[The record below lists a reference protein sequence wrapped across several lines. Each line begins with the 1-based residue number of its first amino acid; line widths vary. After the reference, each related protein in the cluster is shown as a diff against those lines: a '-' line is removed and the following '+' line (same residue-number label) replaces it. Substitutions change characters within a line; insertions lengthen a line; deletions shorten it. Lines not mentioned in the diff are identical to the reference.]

1 LVGWLDLADEDRKRA
16 KNYLANF
23 RAEETVDELGFGV
36 MRDAFSDLFFPAT
49 STIMTRARYLIFIPK
64 LCLKVEQERFAGERA
79 SQRMTELENDL
90 RAALDR
96 PEVEG
101 VIGRRAKEGLRRFPS
116 NVYWSSLKHLGIF
129 LRPRWSQSYYFD
141 HLGQFYEEIALI
153 RDDDGQAH
161 LAGDALR
168 NWDRWFSSTE
178 ADSDAKFFLQDSE
191 VRDSLDFDLT
201 RAEANYLRQK
211 FAELAPNNPSLLSH
225 LISCRYEDHFTY
237 PWDVPYPESMHGA
250 ILHAKCLS
258 MAAKG
263 ATFLYYQ
270 MLLEARSAAGLSCP
284 EYNLSIPFGLWWERT
299 RDLLGSWNLEE
310 FFRLMHGLGAVR
322 PRDWEF
328 FEQWL
333 RVTKS
338 SRTSGDLF
346 SGQDARCSVRTR
358 ERTKRPRKARLAGG
372 DQLRN
377 WNPPDF
383 AELPDF
389 TDPDHVPYWLTYRSG
404 IGGTFVREVTRG
416 LSRKH

>member
-1 LVGWLDLADEDRKRA
+1 LDLADEDQKRA
-16 KNYLANF
+16 KNYLSSF
-23 RAEETVDELGFGV
+23 RSEETVDELGFGV

-64 LCLKVEQERFAGERA
+64 LYLKVEQERLAGEKA
-79 SQRMTELENDL
+79 SLRMTELENSL

-101 VIGRRAKEGLRRFPS
+101 VIGRRAKEGLVRFPS
-116 NVYWSSLKHLGIF
+116 NVYWSSLKQLRIF
-129 LRPRWSQSYYFD
+129 LRPRWNQSYYLA
-141 HLGQFYEEIALI
+141 HLGQFYEEIAPI
-153 RDDDGQAH
+153 RDDDGQSH

-168 NWDRWFSSTE
+168 NWDRWFSSTAE
-178 ADSDAKFFLQDSE
+178 ADADERFLLEDTE
-191 VRDSLDFDLT
+191 VRESLDFELT
-201 RAEANYLRQK
+201 RAEAKYLWQK
-211 FAELAPNNPSLLSH
+211 FAALTPDNPSLLSY
-225 LISCRYEDHFTY
+225 LISRRYADHFTY
-237 PWDVPYPESMHGA
+237 PWDVPYPDAMHGE
-250 ILHAKCLS
+250 IQHSKCLS

-263 ATFLYYQ
+263 ATMLYYQ
-270 MLLEARSAAGLSCP
+270 MLLEARSTAGLPCP
-284 EYNLSIPFGLWWERT
+284 EYDLSIPFGIWWEHT
-299 RDLLGSWNLEE
+299 RNLLGNWNLEE
-310 FFRLMHGLGAVR
+310 FFRLMHGLRAVR

-346 SGQDARCSVRTR
+346 SGQDTRSSVRAR

-377 WNPPDF
+377 WKPPDF

-389 TDPDHVPYWLTYRSG
+389 TDPDHIPYWLTYRSG
-404 IGGTFVREVTRG
+404 IGGTFVRETTRG